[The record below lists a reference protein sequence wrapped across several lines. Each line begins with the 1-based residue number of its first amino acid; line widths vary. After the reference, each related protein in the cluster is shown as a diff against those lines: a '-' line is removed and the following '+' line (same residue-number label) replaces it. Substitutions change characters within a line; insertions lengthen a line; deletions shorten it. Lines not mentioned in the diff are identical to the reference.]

1 MGVTRKYYTDEFKQ
15 EAVKLAESVGIAQA
29 ARDLGVCSSNIIRW
43 RSGSLKAPLGKG
55 SSPDFTDDKDKEI
68 LKLKKEL
75 KYVYEVNEV
84 LKKSLGIFVPNPR
97 KNIL

>member
-1 MGVTRKYYTDEFKQ
+1 MGITRKYYTDEFKQ
-15 EAVKLAESVGIAQA
+15 EAVKLSESVGVGQA
-29 ARDLGVCSSNIIRW
+29 ATDLGVHPSNLRRW
-43 RSGSLKAPLGKG
+43 KSGPQQAVSGTK
-55 SSPDFTDDKDKEI
+55 SPFLPEKDREI
-68 LKLKKEL
+68 LRLKKEL